1 MSVPGSETLSTVG
14 DAKITVSDETLSTV
28 EDAKTTV
35 SDETLSTVEDP
46 KTTAFDSH
54 TVRTMEGSHT
64 THGRTTETTDSVSTH
79 KVS

>member
-1 MSVPGSETLSTVG
+1 VSIPGSETLSTVG
-14 DAKITVSDETLSTV
+14 
-28 EDAKTTV
+28 DAKTTV